1 MTPSFLAIVS
11 FQELSREH
19 YGFVFWRQSVCVFQQ
34 EMEGVQVVLPEAG
47 VPEKEVA
54 TPRRNNR
61 ATIRA
66 KHRYRK
72 RMLELPQNPHVPTE
86 N

>member
-1 MTPSFLAIVS
+1 
-11 FQELSREH
+11 
-19 YGFVFWRQSVCVFQQ
+19 
-34 EMEGVQVVLPEAG
+34 MEGVQVVFPEVGA
-47 VPEKEVA
+47 PEKEVA

-61 ATIRA
+61 ATIRG